1 VLGAVQ
7 GPLALDAFTTPS
19 GTPGWLTIP
28 SWAVIGTDDQ
38 AIPPAE
44 LTFMAQRANSQITY
58 VRAGHLS
65 MITQPWAVAR
75 VITQAAQVEG

>member
-1 VLGAVQ
+1 
-7 GPLALDAFTTPS
+7 
-19 GTPGWLTIP
+19 
-28 SWAVIGTDDQ
+28 VIGTDDQ

-44 LTFMAQRANSQITY
+44 LTFMAQAANSQITY

-75 VITQAAQVEG
+75 VVTAAAQIEG